1 MDDDLSK
8 LIKTYLQFGLETT
21 DAINKAR
28 EDKDKAAL
36 ALFRHTEEMAKIA
49 GKSYF
54 FFVYIFCLLK

>member
-28 EDKDKAAL
+28 EDKAAL

-49 GKSYF
+49 GKSYYL
-54 FFVYIFCLLK
+54 YILFCVC